1 MRRLREAVDS
11 KARLTAA
18 PSAGKAA
25 PGNRREREAK
35 KPYPPGSFLEIAG
48 WAREGLDYGIAL
60 RPMGTRIAILAIHGG
75 GIESGTSEVAK
86 AIAGHTF
93 SLYCFEGLKERG
105 NHLLHVTSTRFDETS
120 GIRLAEDADIIVSI
134 HACRDLRSL
143 VYVGGLH
150 QPLKERLVETLV
162 RAGFPAQED
171 DTIHPGSDP
180 RNICNRGRS
189 SRGVQL
195 ELSVG
200 LRRRLFEGLSAR
212 GRRKVTLLFPRFTNA
227 ILGVLVD
234 FERESAGP

>member
-1 MRRLREAVDS
+1 MEGADS
-11 KARLTAA
+11 RACLSAA
-18 PSAGKAA
+18 TSGGKVA
-25 PGNRREREAK
+25 PRNRRDRGVRR
-35 KPYPPGSFLEIAG
+35 PYPPGSFSEVAL

-60 RPMGTRIAILAIHGG
+60 RPMATRIAVLAIHGG

-86 AIAGHTF
+86 AIAGQAF

-105 NHLLHVTSTRFDETS
+105 NHLLHVTSTRFDEPS
-120 GIRLAEDADIIVSI
+120 GIRLAEEASVIVSI

-150 QPLKERLVETLV
+150 RPLMERLVEALM
-162 RAGFPAQED
+162 RAGFAAQED
-171 DTIHPGSDP
+171 DTIHSGSDP

-200 LRRRLFEGLSAR
+200 LRRRLFEGLSANR
-212 GRRKVTLLFPRFTNA
+212 RRKVTPLFPRFTEA
-227 ILGVLVD
+227 IAGVLVR

>member
-1 MRRLREAVDS
+1 MDS
-11 KARLTAA
+11 KARLMAGT
-18 PSAGKAA
+18 SAGKAA
-25 PGNRREREAK
+25 PWNRRDREVK
-35 KPYPPGSFLEIAG
+35 KPNPPGSFLEVAR

-60 RPMGTRIAILAIHGG
+60 RPMGTRIAVLAIHGG

-86 AIAGHTF
+86 TIAGQVF

-105 NHLLHVTSTRFDETS
+105 NHLLRVTSTRFDEPS
-120 GIRLAEDADIIVSI
+120 GIRLAEDANVIVSI

-150 QPLKERLVETLV
+150 QPLKERLVEALM

-171 DTIHPGSDP
+171 DTIHSGSDP

-212 GRRKVTLLFPRFTNA
+212 RRRKVTLLFPRFTNA
-227 ILGVLVD
+227 IVGVLVG